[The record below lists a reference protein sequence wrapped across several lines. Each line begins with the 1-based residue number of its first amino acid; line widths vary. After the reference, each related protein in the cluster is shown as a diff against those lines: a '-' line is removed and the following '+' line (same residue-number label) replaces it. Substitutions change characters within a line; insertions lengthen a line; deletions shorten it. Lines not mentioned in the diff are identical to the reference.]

1 MRRLPSIAP
10 SPCLLHEA
18 SMLRRLAVCH
28 PPIWVDMCSLAIQR
42 TRGRDGCVSDRGD
55 MAQGDF
61 NRRAQQFMNGRRGP
75 DDLANLCVWVAV
87 ILAIVDLF
95 MHTGWLSWVSMALVV
110 YAVWRMCSKNV
121 YARMSENDAFLTSM
135 GPVRPWLQNPGRA
148 ANELRT
154 YKHVKCPS
162 CGQKVRVPRG
172 KGKLRVTCP
181 KCHEKFEVKS

>member
-1 MRRLPSIAP
+1 
-10 SPCLLHEA
+10 
-18 SMLRRLAVCH
+18 
-28 PPIWVDMCSLAIQR
+28 
-42 TRGRDGCVSDRGD
+42 

-61 NRRAQQFMNGRRGP
+61 NRKAQQFMNGRRGP

-87 ILAIVDLF
+87 ILAIVD
-95 MHTGWLSWVSMALVV
+95 V

-121 YARMSENDAFLTSM
+121 YARMSENDTFLRAM
-135 GPVRPWLQNPGRA
+135 GPVRPWLQNPSRA
-148 ANELRT
+148 AHELRT

>member
-1 MRRLPSIAP
+1 
-10 SPCLLHEA
+10 
-18 SMLRRLAVCH
+18 
-28 PPIWVDMCSLAIQR
+28 
-42 TRGRDGCVSDRGD
+42 

-61 NRRAQQFMNGRRGP
+61 NRKAQQFMNGRRGP

-87 ILAIVDLF
+87 ILVLVDLF
-95 MHTGWLSWVSMALVV
+95 AHTGWLSWVSMALVV

-121 YARMSENDAFLTSM
+121 YARMNENDAFLRAM

-148 ANELRT
+148 ANELRP
-154 YKHVKCPS
+154 YKH
-162 CGQKVRVPRG
+162 VPRG